1 MMKNRPPRSHFTI
14 SIVSD
19 DQMKKLNEK
28 HRGVKY
34 STDVLSFEIKE
45 KLPDG
50 QWVGEVV
57 VDQNYARRQAHQL
70 NHSYEEEVAFLV
82 AHGVMHL
89 LGVHH
94 EE

>member
-1 MMKNRPPRSHFTI
+1 MKA
-14 SIVSD
+14 
-19 DQMKKLNEK
+19 LNEK
-28 HRGVKY
+28 HRGLKH

-50 QWVGEVV
+50 EWVGEIAVSK
-57 VDQNYARRQAHQL
+57 NYAKKQAKKFK
-70 NHSYEEEVAFLV
+70 HSYEEEVAFLV

-94 EE
+94 EEEAA

>member
-1 MMKNRPPRSHFTI
+1 MTSPKDKLNFTV

-19 DQMKKLNEK
+19 SQMKKLNQK
-28 HRGVKY
+28 HRGLKH

-45 KLPDG
+45 KLPNG
-50 QWVGEVV
+50 EWVGEVV
-57 VDQNYARRQAHQL
+57 VDQSYARRQARQL
-70 NHSYEEEVAFLV
+70 KHSYEEEVAFLV

-89 LGVHH
+89 MGVHH